1 MSNITTD
8 TKFITSDDQQFDS
21 LEAAEAW
28 QDILEQRA
36 DITEWVLEEFAKD
49 KDHRY
54 QKGLIRA
61 LEAWQYRNRLA
72 EAKDASAAV
81 GQLDIL
87 DQAAG
92 QG

>member
-1 MSNITTD
+1 MTNITTN
-8 TKFITSDDQQFDS
+8 TKFITSDAQQFDN

-36 DITEWVLEEFAKD
+36 DITDWVLEEFAKD

-61 LEAWQYRNRLA
+61 IEAWQYRNRLA
-72 EAKDASAAV
+72 EAKAASADL
-81 GQLDIL
+81 GQLDLL

-92 QG
+92 QD